1 MFKSSPPSIE
11 RNDYLIEPGMP
22 AGLVVEKSS
31 VLAKY
36 LFAIIAILQV
46 LDWHSTFRALGQG
59 REELNPAI
67 LWLAVH
73 LGMAGAVTVVKLIAL
88 AITAGYFRLST
99 PYHARNRLLVPLT
112 LVALAYLVVVLNNY
126 SN

>member
-1 MFKSSPPSIE
+1 MPP
-11 RNDYLIEPGMP
+11 
-22 AGLVVEKSS
+22 GLPVKKSS

-36 LFAIIAILQV
+36 LFAIIAMLQV

-67 LWLAVH
+67 LWLAGY
-73 LGMAGAVTVVKLIAL
+73 LGMAAAVIATKLVAL
-88 AITAGYFRLST
+88 VITAGYYRVSA
-99 PYHARNRLLVPLT
+99 PYHARNVLLMPLS